1 MSALAPA
8 LPFIALGSAGLGAAA
23 AARQTQAVAAQ
34 TMQQQRVELRNVD
47 IAKRDAQTF
56 QQDTLREIARFRQLA
71 GEQISTTRTRLAKSG
86 VDLSMGTGLLIQ
98 KESANRI
105 DDQIAEITL
114 DRLRKQQAI
123 EEQQT
128 GAEQRALLA
137 GMSART
143 YRDSILP
150 TAGASLLTGTT
161 RFATTAKKY
170 GVLGFKT

>member
-34 TMQQQRVELRNVD
+34 TMRQQRVELRNVD

-98 KESANRI
+98 KS
-105 DDQIAEITL
+105 QPIA
-114 DRLRKQQAI
+114 
-123 EEQQT
+123 
-128 GAEQRALLA
+128 
-137 GMSART
+137 
-143 YRDSILP
+143 
-150 TAGASLLTGTT
+150 
-161 RFATTAKKY
+161 
-170 GVLGFKT
+170 